1 MTDQHAASRAP
12 IVLLVNRQDWTARSI
27 ESVLQPAGFAVVKAF
42 TGRQAIE
49 LAIRVQPDLVIVDN
63 KLPDIMGLD
72 TCRTIKELPTVDDTT
87 PFVITTAAS
96 LSKKERHECFRAG
109 IWDIF
114 SSPFDPV
121 ELVEKL
127 KTFLSASRQIE
138 EARESTHKDP
148 ATGLYN
154 WNGLF
159 TRAVE
164 LVSDAQRSHRWT
176 ACVALG
182 PREGQMVVSPE
193 EFVEDSSGEVPHR
206 GLGDPR
212 PPRLLDRITAA
223 LLETTRASDS
233 TGILG
238 TNDFVVLAPGTDEE
252 GAEILA
258 TRLLEALN
266 DRAVLRER
274 RKSDLQFAAGYFAA
288 LDVTGG
294 SLRAKDLIGQTM
306 EALRAAQASEP
317 RSGGPGTVLPFHR
330 A

>member
-12 IVLLVNRQDWTARSI
+12 IVLMVNRHEWTARSV
-27 ESVLQPAGFAVVKAF
+27 ESVLQPAGFAVVKAH

-49 LAIRVQPDLVIVDN
+49 LAVRFRPDLVIVDYE
-63 KLPDIMGLD
+63 LSDLSGLD
-72 TCRTIKELPTVDDTT
+72 ACRAIRALPTVDHAT
-87 PFVITTAAS
+87 PFVIATPVS
-96 LSKKERHECFRAG
+96 LSRKERHECFRAG

-121 ELVEKL
+121 ELAGKL
-127 KTFLSASRQIE
+127 KTFLSARRQVE

-154 WNGLF
+154 WNGLSA
-159 TRAVE
+159 RAVE
-164 LVSDAQRSHRWT
+164 LVSDAQRHRRWT

-182 PREGQMVVSPE
+182 PREGQTVVSPE
-193 EFVEDSSGEVPHR
+193 EFMEDSSDEVPYR
-206 GLGDPR
+206 SLGDPR
-212 PPRLLDRITAA
+212 SPRLLDRIAA
-223 LLETTRASDS
+223 TLLETTRASDS

-266 DRAVLRER
+266 DRAVLKER
-274 RKSDLQFAAGYFAA
+274 RKSDLQFSAGYFAA

-306 EALRAAQASEP
+306 EALRAAQASDP
-317 RSGGPGTVLPFHR
+317 RSGGPGTILPFHR